1 MKLHKPSYGVFM
13 VDVFASSVGIFILI
27 SLLYIIESAKAT
39 SNEAMVERFETLVK
53 RDLVP
58 VDRYSM
64 PAGNDPLH
72 DWGIRARHA
81 REKQEALILLLRD
94 KVLLYHTNQML
105 DSKEIVDSDIIR
117 QYYDKYNKNR
127 RLFIEIHYHDAYHL
141 LKAKINE
148 ALPPNTHQWI
158 HWAYNAGNLNNPN
171 PIRAGADRPN
181 IDLSKGDP
189 NAPVSDNENGTPSS
203 VGRPNGSEGTG
214 TGGQTAGQGKDDL
227 GSESGEA
234 NGSAASGDQAN
245 EGGEGEGTGE
255 GEGGQGNASGG
266 QGKNQGA
273 GEGSSEGNGEG
284 QDIPQAMKQ
293 EVAKMLNQARNAE
306 QFAQQF
312 LPPETPYTPESDTP
326 SARKSGDKNGQ
337 QHDPSESSH
346 NSSNSGK
353 YAANP
358 ANDKDSE
365 SNSNQKRGQANQA
378 DEEATQQQ
386 PPTPQQAENY
396 IRKNVFLA
404 VPLYSPIYRFD
415 LDIQVPGF
423 SQQRFNLNSVGLKL
437 HQSPDE
443 NSTDQLLKLDHGD
456 TIMPLNNQLNPGQ
469 QHKPAGWMQVKVTSV
484 SGKKRTGWL
493 YGHVADEVFMLP
505 LYQNTV
511 QSFSTDDYWFER
523 NSDSLQ
529 SFDVTPVNK
538 GKP

>member
-1 MKLHKPSYGVFM
+1 MKLNKPSYGVFM

-72 DWGIRARHA
+72 DWGVRARHA

-171 PIRAGADRPN
+171 PVNAGAARPN

-203 VGRPNGSEGTG
+203 TGRPNGTQGNATQGTG
-214 TGGQTAGQGKDDL
+214 TENDGQNNDGLGSANGSNTGQTND
-227 GSESGEA
+227 
-234 NGSAASGDQAN
+234 SAASGDQAN
-245 EGGEGEGTGE
+245 NGGEGQSSAGNTQGQAEGEGEGE
-255 GEGGQGNASGG
+255 GNA
-266 QGKNQGA
+266 
-273 GEGSSEGNGEG
+273 EG
-284 QDIPQAMKQ
+284 QNIPQEVKQ

-312 LPPETPYTPESDTP
+312 LPPQAPNTPESDTT
-326 SARKSGDKNGQ
+326 SSRKNSQ
-337 QHDPSESSH
+337 QQNPSEQSS
-346 NSSNSGK
+346 NSSNSG
-353 YAANP
+353 NNNGSP
-358 ANDKDSE
+358 SGDKSGDSD
-365 SNSNQKRGQANQA
+365 SNKKRGQANQA
-378 DEEATQQQ
+378 DEPATPQQ
-386 PPTPQQAENY
+386 PPTPEQAANH

-415 LDIQVPGF
+415 LDIRVPGF

-437 HQSPDE
+437 HQSPDK
-443 NSTDQLLKLDHGD
+443 NSSDQLLKLDHGD
-456 TIMPLNNQLNPGQ
+456 TIMPLNNQLNRGQ

-484 SGKKRTGWL
+484 SGEKRTGWL

-523 NSDSLQ
+523 NGDSLQ
-529 SFDVTPVNK
+529 SFDVIPVKK
-538 GKP
+538 GNP

>member
-39 SNEAMVERFETLVK
+39 SNEAMVKRFETLVK

-64 PAGNDPLH
+64 PASNDPLH
-72 DWGIRARHA
+72 DWGVRSRHA

-94 KVLLYHTNQML
+94 KVLLYHTNQIL
-105 DSKEIVDSDIIR
+105 DADEIVDSDIIR

-171 PIRAGADRPN
+171 PIRAGAARPN

-189 NAPVSDNENGTPSS
+189 NAPFSDNENGTPSS
-203 VGRPNGSEGTG
+203 VGRPNGSQGNGSQSSATQGEASQGE
-214 TGGQTAGQGKDDL
+214 GQGKDAL
-227 GSESGEA
+227 GSTSGQP
-234 NGSAASGDQAN
+234 NGSSSAGGQAN
-245 EGGEGEGTGE
+245 AGGEGGEGQANAGDAQGQGE
-255 GEGGQGNASGG
+255 GEGEDNSNGQN
-266 QGKNQGA
+266 
-273 GEGSSEGNGEG
+273 
-284 QDIPQAMKQ
+284 IPQAVKQ
-293 EVAKMLNQARNAE
+293 EVIKQLNQARNVE

-312 LPPETPYTPESDTP
+312 LPPAEPYLPESDTP
-326 SARKSGDKNGQ
+326 SPRKSGDKNGQ
-337 QHDPSESSH
+337 QQDQSSSSSH
-346 NSSNSGK
+346 SKNRGK
-353 YAANP
+353 YASSP
-358 ANDKDSE
+358 STDKGRDS
-365 SNSNQKRGQANQA
+365 SKNRTGKPNQA
-378 DEEATQQQ
+378 DEKATLQQ

-415 LDIQVPGF
+415 LDIRVPGF

-437 HQSPDE
+437 HQSPNE
-443 NSTDQLLKLDHGD
+443 NSADQLLKLDHGD

-469 QHKPAGWMQVKVTSV
+469 HHKPPGWMQVKVTSV
-484 SGKKRTGWL
+484 SGEKSTGWL

-529 SFDVTPVNK
+529 TFDVIPVKK
-538 GKP
+538 GKL